1 MLGHQ
6 FSVAVLRSVAYYSV
20 GSPSS
25 EGEATMA
32 KANLTLPDGT
42 TVTIEGTPEEVATV
56 MQRLSSPDAVRS
68 RGTEPRR
75 RASSTPQVKSVDTR
89 SKAKG
94 VTDYVLGL
102 RGEDFFREPRSLNEV
117 KDALAARADIYP
129 TTTLSPALF
138 RLVRKK
144 ELRRIKDS
152 DDKQWRYVKP

>member
-1 MLGHQ
+1 
-6 FSVAVLRSVAYYSV
+6 
-20 GSPSS
+20 
-25 EGEATMA
+25 MA

-117 KDALAARADIYP
+117 KDALAARAHIYP

-152 DDKQWRYVKP
+152 DDKQWRYVNP